1 MSSAREISIS
11 LCVCTHTG
19 PYMLGAL
26 KESTGSFILPMY
38 ILSGFYV
45 LGALVFLQTRRV
57 IRKMTKVDLV
67 LSDDDTDIEG
77 KEEEGDPKAAS
88 L

>member
-1 MSSAREISIS
+1 
-11 LCVCTHTG
+11 
-19 PYMLGAL
+19 MLGAL

-38 ILSGFYV
+38 ILAGFYV

-57 IRKMTKVDLV
+57 IRKMTKVDLI
-67 LSDDDTDIEG
+67 LSDDDIDIEG
-77 KEEEGDPKAAS
+77 KDAVRAAS

>member
-1 MSSAREISIS
+1 
-11 LCVCTHTG
+11 
-19 PYMLGAL
+19 MLGAL

>member
-1 MSSAREISIS
+1 
-11 LCVCTHTG
+11 
-19 PYMLGAL
+19 MLGAL

-38 ILSGFYV
+38 ILSAFYI

-57 IRKMTKVDLV
+57 IRKMTKVDLI
-67 LSDDDTDIEG
+67 LSDDDIDIEG
-77 KEEEGDPKAAS
+77 KDAKPSA